1 MAPSQLKQL
10 KASLRDKGVVGPQ
23 QSKKQKQKN
32 SKSGA
37 AAENRIKR
45 NAALQAIREQF
56 NPFEIRAPVRP
67 SKFAV
72 TTARPEKSA
81 AHRPG
86 VTRGLGEERRKETL
100 LKELQSRNKVG
111 GLLDRRF
118 GENDP
123 SMTPEQR
130 AAERYARESQK
141 RSKKEG
147 LFNLEDDDEGEM
159 QLTHMGQSLFDVDT
173 RKDDF
178 NEDLSGLEDESDSE
192 TGKKR
197 KRMVEEVD
205 DMGGMADEDDD
216 EEEGDQPE
224 RKKTK
229 NEVMKEVIAKSK
241 QYKYERQKSKE
252 DDNELRAVL
261 DQGLPDVFAIMRGTK
276 SAEPKPAATPV
287 PAPPQMNPDRAALL
301 DGKDR
306 DAADREYDQRLRQ
319 MAFDKRS
326 KPSERTKTEEEKI
339 EEEAKR
345 LQELENERLRR
356 MRGDEESDEEQADD
370 AAEEEMQEDS
380 EPDDAKPFGLT
391 NTGTSTGLFGVED
404 EDDFIIDDDL
414 IESDSAADVSVA
426 ESDIGSEEEEDDA
439 DDTEFIGGLELP
451 KDKPTAASG
460 SISKAPEDPSL
471 AYTYPCPETH
481 EQFLQI
487 LKDVD
492 VEHVPVVVQRIRAL
506 HHPRLHPD
514 NKAKLGEFSK
524 ILVDHAVYLANQPTR
539 PSFTILE
546 SLLRH
551 IHSMAKTH
559 PEEVATSFRS
569 HLRDIADNR
578 PLELLSGD
586 LVLLTGVATIF
597 PTSDHFHAVVTPSIL
612 TMGRY
617 LGQGPVNSLGDIAA
631 GAYIASL
638 CLQYQTY
645 AKRYVPEFMNFVLNS
660 LALLAPKE
668 NKSNPGFFPV
678 RSSDKPIR
686 LELGKRVV
694 NSLHSFRFW
703 DIFATSADMNL
714 DETENLKLS
723 LIRTLLSLVSNAID
737 LWGTKLSAYEIFRPA
752 QEVLRHLDESCPKG
766 TLPPMLLLYLR
777 QSIKKLTILLV
788 TAKGARRPL
797 LLHNHRPLAIKSS
810 IPKFEE
816 SFNPDRHYDP
826 DRERAELSK
835 LKAEHKRERKG
846 ALRELRKDSN
856 FIARESLREKKEK
869 DAEYEK
875 KYRRIIAEIQG
886 EEGRESKLYE
896 KEKMARKQS
905 RK

>member
-10 KASLRDKGVVGPQ
+10 KASLREKGVVGPQ

-37 AAENRIKR
+37 ATENRIKR

-72 TTARPEKSA
+72 TTARPEKSS

-141 RSKKEG
+141 RAKKEG

-159 QLTHMGQSLFDVDT
+159 QLTHMGQSLFDLDT

-178 NEDLSGLEDESDSE
+178 NEELSVTEDESDFE
-192 TGKKR
+192 KGRKR
-197 KRMVEEVD
+197 KRMAEEVD
-205 DMGGMADEDDD
+205 DMDGMADEDED
-216 EEEGDQPE
+216 EEDQPE

-261 DQGLPDVFAIMRGTK
+261 DQGLPDVFAMMRGTK
-276 SAEPKPAATPV
+276 AAEPKPAPAPV

-356 MRGDEESDEEQADD
+356 MRGEEESDEEQVDD
-370 AAEEEMQEDS
+370 AAEEELQEYS
-380 EPDDAKPFGLT
+380 EPDDAKPFGLAHT
-391 NTGTSTGLFGVED
+391 DTDTGLFGVED
-404 EDDFIIDDDL
+404 EDDFILDDDL
-414 IESDSAADVSVA
+414 IETDSAADVSVA
-426 ESDIGSEEEEDDA
+426 ESDIESEEEEDDA

-451 KDKPTAASG
+451 KDKPSAASG
-460 SISKAPEDPSL
+460 GISKAQEDPSL

-481 EQFLQI
+481 DQFLQI

-492 VEHVPVVVQRIRAL
+492 VENSPVVVQRIRAL

-524 ILVDHAVYLANQPTR
+524 ILVDHTVYLANQPTR

-551 IHSMAKTH
+551 IHSLSKTY
-559 PEEVATSFRS
+559 PEEVATRFRS
-569 HLRDIADNR
+569 RLRDIAENR
-578 PLELLSGD
+578 PLELLPGD
-586 LVLLTGVATIF
+586 LILLTGVATIF

-617 LGQGPVNSLGDIAA
+617 LGQGPVNSLRDIAT

-638 CLQYQTY
+638 CLQYQTF

-660 LALLAPKE
+660 LSLLGPKE
-668 NKSNPGFFPV
+668 SKTNPGFFPI
-678 RSSDKPIR
+678 RHPEESIR
-686 LELGKRVV
+686 LELGKRTPKD
-694 NSLHSFRFW
+694 LQKLRFW
-703 DIFATSADMNL
+703 DIFTTSADL
-714 DETENLKLS
+714 EHADAENLKLS
-723 LIRTLLSLVSNAID
+723 LISLLVSLVDNAVE
-737 LWGTKLSAYEIFRPA
+737 LWGTKLSVPEIFGPTHA
-752 QEVLRHLDESCPKG
+752 VLQHLAESCPKG
-766 TLPPMLLLYLR
+766 TLPSALSVHIR
-777 QSIKKLTILLV
+777 QSLKTLKTLV
-788 TAKGARRPL
+788 ANAKNARRPL

-816 SFNPDRHYDP
+816 SFNPDRYYDP

-846 ALRELRKDSN
+846 AMRELRKDSN

-875 KYRRIIAEIQG
+875 KYRRLIAEIQG

-896 KEKMARKQS
+896 KEKKARKQS

>member
-10 KASLRDKGVVGPQ
+10 KASLREKGVVGPQ
-23 QSKKQKQKN
+23 LSKKQRQKN

-56 NPFEIRAPVRP
+56 NPFEVRAPARP

-72 TTARPEKSA
+72 TTARPGTGS

-86 VTRGLGEERRKETL
+86 VTRGLGEERRKQTL

-147 LFNLEDDDEGEM
+147 LFNLEDDEEEEM
-159 QLTHMGQSLFDVDT
+159 QLTHMGQSLFDVDAG
-173 RKDDF
+173 KDDF
-178 NEDLSGLEDESDSE
+178 NEDLSGLEEESDSE
-192 TGKKR
+192 IGKKR
-197 KRMVEEVD
+197 KRILEEVD
-205 DMGGMADEDDD
+205 DMEGMADDDED
-216 EEEGDQPE
+216 EEEQPE
-224 RKKTK
+224 RKKSK
-229 NEVMKEVIAKSK
+229 NEVMKEIIAKSK

-252 DDNELRAVL
+252 DDNELRAIL
-261 DQGLPDVFAIMRGTK
+261 DQGLPDVFAMMRGTK
-276 SAEPKPAATPV
+276 AAEPKPAPAPV
-287 PAPPQMNPDRAALL
+287 PEPPQMDPDRAALL
-301 DGKDR
+301 NGKDR
-306 DAADREYDQRLRQ
+306 DVADREYDQRLKQ

-326 KPSERTKTEEEKI
+326 KPSDRTKTEEEKI

-356 MRGDEESDEEQADD
+356 MRGEEESDEEPVENAV
-370 AAEEEMQEDS
+370 EEEPQDES
-380 EPDDAKPFGLT
+380 EPDDAKAFGLAQPE
-391 NTGTSTGLFGVED
+391 TSNGLFGVED

-414 IESDSAADVSVA
+414 VDNEFVADVSIT
-426 ESDIGSEEEEDDA
+426 ESEVESEEEEDDA
-439 DDTEFIGGLELP
+439 DDTEFIGDLELP
-451 KDKPTAASG
+451 KDKPSAPGGTTP
-460 SISKAPEDPSL
+460 KAPNDSSL
-471 AYTYPCPETH
+471 AFTYPCPESH
-481 EQFLQI
+481 DQFLQI
-487 LKDVD
+487 LKGVD
-492 VEHVPVVVQRIRAL
+492 IGNTPVVVQRIRAL
-506 HHPRLHPD
+506 HHASLHPD

-524 ILVDHAVYLANQPTR
+524 ILVDHAVYLANKPTR
-539 PSFTILE
+539 PSFAIVE

-551 IHSMAKTH
+551 VHSMAKTY
-559 PEEVATSFRS
+559 PEEVATRFRAQ
-569 HLRDIADNR
+569 LRDISENR
-578 PLELLSGD
+578 PLGLLPGD

-617 LGQGPVNSLGDIAA
+617 LGQGPVNSLNDIAT

-645 AKRYVPEFMNFVLNS
+645 SKRYIPEFMNFILNS
-660 LALLAPKE
+660 LTILAPKE
-668 NKSNPGFFPV
+668 RKSNTGFFPA
-678 RSSDKPIR
+678 RLPEIQLRLQLDKVTSKDLR
-686 LELGKRVV
+686 KLQF
-694 NSLHSFRFW
+694 S
-703 DIFATSADMNL
+703 DIFSTSLNGSDS
-714 DETENLKLS
+714 ENFKLS
-723 LIRTLLSLVSNAID
+723 LLNLLVTLLDKAAE
-737 LWGTKLSAYEIFRPA
+737 LWGSKLSSLEIFEPA
-752 QEVLRHLDESCPKG
+752 SSVLKHVIDSCPK
-766 TLPPMLLLYLR
+766 TSLPSALSTHLR
-777 QSIKKLTILLV
+777 RSLKTIKALLV
-788 TAKGARRPL
+788 SCKKDRRPL

-835 LKAEHKRERKG
+835 LKAEHKREKKG
-846 ALRELRKDSN
+846 AMRELRKDAN
-856 FIARESLREKKEK
+856 FIARESLREKKER
-869 DAEYEK
+869 DAEYER
-875 KYRRIIAEIQG
+875 KYRRLVAEIQG
-886 EEGRESKLYE
+886 EEGREAKLYE
-896 KEKMARKQS
+896 KEKKARKQS

>member
-10 KASLRDKGVVGPQ
+10 KASLREKGVVGPQ
-23 QSKKQKQKN
+23 QSKKQRQKN

-72 TTARPEKSA
+72 TTTRPERGP

-86 VTRGLGEERRKETL
+86 VTRGLGEERRKQTL

-147 LFNLEDDDEGEM
+147 LFNLEDEDEGEM
-159 QLTHMGQSLFDVDT
+159 QLTHMGQSLFGVDAG
-173 RKDDF
+173 KDDF
-178 NEDLSGLEDESDSE
+178 NEELSGLEEESDSG

-197 KRMVEEVD
+197 KRIVEEVD
-205 DMGGMADEDDD
+205 DMDGMADEDDD
-216 EEEGDQPE
+216 EEEQPE
-224 RKKTK
+224 RKKSK
-229 NEVMKEVIAKSK
+229 NEVMKEIIAKSK

-252 DDNELRAVL
+252 DDNELRAIL
-261 DQGLPDVFAIMRGTK
+261 DQGLPDVFAMMRGTK
-276 SAEPKPAATPV
+276 AAEPKPAPG
-287 PAPPQMNPDRAALL
+287 PAPEPPHMNPDRAALL
-301 DGKDR
+301 GGKDR
-306 DAADREYDQRLRQ
+306 DEADREYDQRLRQ

-356 MRGDEESDEEQADD
+356 MRGEEESDEEQADG
-370 AAEEEMQEDS
+370 AVEEEFPDDS
-380 EPDDAKPFGLT
+380 EPDDAKAFGLAQAE
-391 NTGTSTGLFGVED
+391 TSTGLFGVED

-414 IESDSAADVSVA
+414 VDTESAADVLLS
-426 ESDIGSEEEEDDA
+426 ESDVESEEEEDDA
-439 DDTEFIGGLELP
+439 DDTEFIGDLELP
-451 KDKPTAASG
+451 KDKPSAASDT
-460 SISKAPEDPSL
+460 ISKAPNDPSL
-471 AYTYPCPETH
+471 AFTYPCPESH
-481 EQFLQI
+481 DQFLKI
-487 LKDVD
+487 LEDVD
-492 VEHVPVVVQRIRAL
+492 IENTPVVVQRIRAL
-506 HHPRLHPD
+506 HHASLHPD
-514 NKAKLGEFSK
+514 NKAKLGEFSR
-524 ILVDHAVYLANQPTR
+524 ILVDHTVYLANQSTQP
-539 PSFTILE
+539 PFAVLE

-551 IHSMAKTH
+551 VHSMAKTY
-559 PEEVATSFRS
+559 PEEVATRFRS
-569 HLRDIADNR
+569 HLRDISENR
-578 PLELLSGD
+578 PLKLLPGD
-586 LVLLTGVATIF
+586 LVLLTGVAMIF

-612 TMGRY
+612 IMGRY
-617 LGQGPVNSLGDIAA
+617 LGQGPVNSLTDIAA
-631 GAYIASL
+631 GTYIASL
-638 CLQYQTY
+638 CLQYQAY
-645 AKRYVPEFMNFVLNS
+645 AKRYIPEFMNFALNS
-660 LALLAPKE
+660 LSLLVPKE
-668 NKSNPGFFPV
+668 IKSTPGFFPV
-678 RSSDKPIR
+678 RSPESSIR
-686 LELGKRVV
+686 LQLGNNASKDVQK
-694 NSLHSFRFW
+694 FRFW
-703 DIFATSADMNL
+703 DIFSSGLKDNDAES
-714 DETENLKLS
+714 LKLS
-723 LIRTLLSLVSNAID
+723 LINILISLIDNAVG
-737 LWGTKLSAYEIFRPA
+737 LWGTKLSAFEIFEPTNA
-752 QEVLRHLDESCPKG
+752 VLQHMAESCSKG
-766 TLPPMLLLYLR
+766 SIPTALSGHLR
-777 QSIKKLTILLV
+777 QCLNTIKALLA
-788 TAKGARRPL
+788 TMKKSRRPL

-846 ALRELRKDSN
+846 AMRELRKDAN
-856 FIARESLREKKEK
+856 FIARESLREKKER

-875 KYRRIIAEIQG
+875 KYRRLIAEIQG
-886 EEGRESKLYE
+886 EEGREAKLYE
-896 KEKMARKQS
+896 KEKKARKQS
-905 RK
+905 RR